1 MCRSELWITTMS
13 RNGGM
18 GREDNDTPV
27 CRKAAV
33 LEPQTKKTPPGTG
46 SPTGPGRAPPVSSGG
61 HRPPRGAFAESH
73 EFAQVRHFASAQV
86 ACSGSVKHESQQ
98 YLPRQRGRL
107 LADGANRIKRQRQ
120 AVLAH
125 APAAIAPPPPPPG

>member
-18 GREDNDTPV
+18 GREDNDTSV
-27 CRKAAV
+27 IRKETRF
-33 LEPQTKKTPPGTG
+33 EPKTEKTPAGGGP
-46 SPTGPGRAPPVSSGG
+46 PTRRERAPPVSSGG

-73 EFAQVRHFASAQV
+73 EFAQVRRFASAQV

-98 YLPRQRGRL
+98 YLPR
-107 LADGANRIKRQRQ
+107 
-120 AVLAH
+120 
-125 APAAIAPPPPPPG
+125 